1 MKKLFVFLTLA
12 LVSFFITGCIDENT
26 DPKASV
32 ENAISQCFKNVDLNH
47 VESNLVF
54 ETTIGEVTLSY
65 DSSNKDVVSNEGI
78 VRRQQ
83 VDVTLQITV
92 TFSVGSYKKAK
103 VYEVTVLKQELQT
116 ISQIKKLPTEGFVIT
131 TGIVA
136 FIVYGTEKNVPV
148 GFYLFDETD
157 AIYVHSSEYAET
169 LKVGN
174 KVEVSGEYTKYIDQ
188 NSLTSAEMAGYTG
201 AKQIVPTSVKTDG
214 EIYEVPTSFIED
226 HSIANLCSIP
236 VSENITSN
244 VYKVVAKVRK
254 SVGNGFVNYYF
265 DDLNGVNSYYAYT
278 TANGKDLA
286 WLEEYD
292 GSIRECYI
300 AIHNCKLSAS
310 GNFWRIVPIQILDEV
325 EVTDEE
331 YMEYSL
337 DRLANQFIDHYDS
350 PCSFDLVNTD
360 EKLAGSSVCYS
371 SNFEGVTFTNDGYT
385 IHLEFGEE
393 KVTMAV
399 TISLTYNGKTLTRVV
414 EFEAAMVKPT
424 IETITIEEA
433 RKAAKGEKVT
443 IEGYIVGFL
452 YLAGTSKPAGFEL
465 IDDTSSIAVFVS
477 TAVDTNTDI
486 TKLSIGEFVYVEGY
500 GDLYQPREDHNHT
513 GSIRLN
519 NAEVLYHDW
528 QEHELPTHAIEEVVF
543 KDLVNNP
550 SDNNITN
557 MVFKTQIYVEKS
569 SGSYVNYYI
578 HDIHDPS
585 LSTIVYSQNSGKNG
599 PAEYE
604 WLKPYAGKCV
614 EAYVTLRIGA
624 VSSGKFIWK
633 AGVLQVLGEVD
644 TPEALVGYF
653 EKTKIEGLFDNEYAD
668 SAVIEYEVLE
678 GSNIVLSHSSSDAV
692 TAVQEGNLFQIHIA
706 TPTQTEDVS
715 ISLVLTYGSTETT
728 IDIFFKI
735 VKAEILTIE
744 QFREKATK
752 NGETV
757 IVEGIVSS
765 IVKSSGATKW
775 NFYITDETGTIYCK
789 TQAAVEVGDKVLI
802 KGNMDLY
809 YGLPQFADGSTITI
823 LSQGNAVPTSSFLKD
838 KTLEEVAVDS
848 KAGENALLGG
858 IVYMDVEATVHVSA
872 SGERA
877 YLSLG
882 SVEIDLYNYT
892 NAKYYAENY
901 QELEALNGKT
911 IVVTLVSFN
920 WYKTQYTY
928 VIANYVVVE

>member
-1 MKKLFVFLTLA
+1 M
-12 LVSFFITGCIDENT
+12 
-26 DPKASV
+26 
-32 ENAISQCFKNVDLNH
+32 
-47 VESNLVF
+47 
-54 ETTIGEVTLSY
+54 
-65 DSSNKDVVSNEGI
+65 
-78 VRRQQ
+78 
-83 VDVTLQITV
+83 
-92 TFSVGSYKKAK
+92 
-103 VYEVTVLKQELQT
+103 
-116 ISQIKKLPTEGFVIT
+116 
-131 TGIVA
+131 
-136 FIVYGTEKNVPV
+136 
-148 GFYLFDETD
+148 
-157 AIYVHSSEYAET
+157 
-169 LKVGN
+169 
-174 KVEVSGEYTKYIDQ
+174 
-188 NSLTSAEMAGYTG
+188 
-201 AKQIVPTSVKTDG
+201 
-214 EIYEVPTSFIED
+214 
-226 HSIANLCSIP
+226 
-236 VSENITSN
+236 
-244 VYKVVAKVRK
+244 
-254 SVGNGFVNYYF
+254 
-265 DDLNGVNSYYAYT
+265 
-278 TANGKDLA
+278 
-286 WLEEYD
+286 
-292 GSIRECYI
+292 
-300 AIHNCKLSAS
+300 
-310 GNFWRIVPIQILDEV
+310 
-325 EVTDEE
+325 
-331 YMEYSL
+331 
-337 DRLANQFIDHYDS
+337 
-350 PCSFDLVNTD
+350 
-360 EKLAGSSVCYS
+360 
-371 SNFEGVTFTNDGYT
+371 
-385 IHLEFGEE
+385 
-393 KVTMAV
+393 
-399 TISLTYNGKTLTRVV
+399 
-414 EFEAAMVKPT
+414 
-424 IETITIEEA
+424 
-433 RKAAKGEKVT
+433 
-443 IEGYIVGFL
+443 
-452 YLAGTSKPAGFEL
+452 
-465 IDDTSSIAVFVS
+465 
-477 TAVDTNTDI
+477 
-486 TKLSIGEFVYVEGY
+486 
-500 GDLYQPREDHNHT
+500 
-513 GSIRLN
+513 
-519 NAEVLYHDW
+519 
-528 QEHELPTHAIEEVVF
+528 VF

-557 MVFKTQIYVEKS
+557 MVFKTQIYVERS

-633 AGVLQVLGEVD
+633 AGVLQVLGEVE

-838 KTLEEVAVDS
+838 KTLEDVAVDS

-928 VIANYVVVE
+928 VIANYIVVE